1 MTETEATEG
10 EHFVSESCAVEEEPF
25 AWFAMSDITRP
36 NALDPAHKMLE
47 RKGFDVFTPMER
59 RTRKWRGQKLIEEV
73 PVVHDL
79 PFVHSTRALLD
90 PIVEETPTLRYRF
103 VKGGKYREPTVIR
116 DTDIECFITAVKNL
130 PVLRYYSADEIKEE
144 LVGRKV
150 RVHGGPLDGKE
161 VSLRKLRG
169 TKKKHIIVEI
179 PPKIIFSEV
188 EFMDYDYLEF
198 MEEKTQKCRKS

>member
-25 AWFAMSDITRP
+25 AWYAMSDITRP

-79 PFVHSTRALLD
+79 LFVHSTRALLD

-103 VKGGKYREPTVIR
+103 VKGGKYREVTIIR
-116 DTDIECFITAVKNL
+116 DKDMECFITAVNNL
-130 PVLRYYSADEIKEE
+130 PVLRYFSADEIKEE
-144 LVGRKV
+144 MVGRRV
-150 RVHGGPLDGKE
+150 RVHGGPLDGME

-188 EFMDYDYLEF
+188 ELTDYDYLELQIA
-198 MEEKTQKCRKS
+198 KP